1 MVRWNEKVS
10 LEFVTSV
17 LGGVGCAY
25 SLQSFVL
32 IQGGQLGPSVIFLTA
47 SLLIIFGTS
56 LFVVNLYFVR
66 FIMTESINYTVTN
79 LLTNGLKKSYFI
91 LRISISTPSSPPS
104 G

>member
-17 LGGVGCAY
+17 LGGIGFAY

-32 IQGGQLGPSVIFLTA
+32 IQGGQLGPSVVFLTA

-56 LFVVNLYFVR
+56 LFVMNLYFVR
-66 FIMTESINYTVTN
+66 FIMTVSINHNVTN
-79 LLTNGLKKSYFI
+79 LLTN
-91 LRISISTPSSPPS
+91 
-104 G
+104 